1 MGGLENKTA
10 RNGAVRREE
19 RAAQQARIVI
29 ADEHYSVRDGTKFML
44 SGEDD
49 IRVVGEAASG
59 QEALELCRREHP
71 ELVLMDVRMP
81 QMNGLTAR
89 DQATVPR
96 HQRAGANCARNP
108 QLPVGGD

>member
-1 MGGLENKTA
+1 MSGETQQQ
-10 RNGAVRREE
+10 E
-19 RAAQQARIVI
+19 RAAPQARIVI
-29 ADEHYSVRDGTKFML
+29 VDDHHSVREAIKFTL
-44 SGEDD
+44 SGEEDV
-49 IRVVGEAASG
+49 RVVGEAASG

-96 HQRAGANCARNP
+96 HQRAGANCARTP